1 MAHSLFGAYEQTV
14 FRSFSDTK
22 YTREDL
28 LLTHLWL
35 FLAVQAARSGE
46 IDIDSR
52 LDRYRELV
60 SQLATQMPPLPP
72 LLQKE
77 STPDRGGGTTA
88 DRIDG

>member
-1 MAHSLFGAYEQTV
+1 M
-14 FRSFSDTK
+14 

-52 LDRYRELV
+52 LDRYREFV
-60 SQLATQMPPLPP
+60 SQLALQMPPLPP

-77 STPDRGGGTTA
+77 VACASGRED
-88 DRIDG
+88 DGRPVEG